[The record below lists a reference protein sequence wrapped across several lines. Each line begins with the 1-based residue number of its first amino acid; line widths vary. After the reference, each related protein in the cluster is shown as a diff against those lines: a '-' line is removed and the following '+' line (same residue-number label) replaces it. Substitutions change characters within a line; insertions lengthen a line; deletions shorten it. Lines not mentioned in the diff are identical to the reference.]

1 MPAPKA
7 APALCDA
14 PGCGRIAV
22 TCTDGTEDDTHP
34 RPSPDLK
41 KRKAIANINVCG
53 VHTNWAFSED
63 AARFAASDIYRART
77 AQTGK

>member
-14 PGCGRIAV
+14 AGCGRIAV
-22 TCTDGTEDDTHP
+22 ACTDGTEDDKHP
-34 RPSPDLK
+34 RPTPTGA
-41 KRKAIANINVCG
+41 KRKAIANINVCN
-53 VHTNWAFSED
+53 VHANWPFSED

-77 AQTGK
+77 AGGK